1 MKKLI
6 AGALAALLP
15 LAAGAAYP
23 ERPIKLIV
31 PWAAGGD
38 TDNIFRPFAP
48 LLQKQLG
55 ETVVIAN
62 VGGAS
67 GTKGAKEAKDSPAD
81 GYTLYAVH
89 DYIHSTY
96 WAGVADVTYTDFEP
110 ICLISSTPSVL
121 TASPKTPWK
130 SWQEFLADAKRRPGQ
145 ITVGATLASTSHFFP
160 ALIEQA
166 TGVKFKYVSYEG
178 LAPRMNAILGGHVD
192 LTDSNLTQK
201 GKVDAGQLKFLAI
214 ATEKRHP
221 EMPKVPTLKG
231 LVVLAASL
239 VLFGLTLELRA
250 NPLVPI
256 GPGFYPR
263 IVLGVTAL
271 LAALLVVTDWYAAKK
286 AGPKVPAD
294 YAAVV
299 LQFAVFGIYVAAL
312 PWLGFR
318 IATFAYVAVTN
329 ALMDPPRGAR
339 QWARVAAI
347 ALASALATYF
357 VFEHYLS
364 VLLPRGRWT
373 DF

>member
-1 MKKLI
+1 MLSRD
-6 AGALAALLP
+6 G
-15 LAAGAAYP
+15 
-23 ERPIKLIV
+23 
-31 PWAAGGD
+31 WA
-38 TDNIFRPFAP
+38 
-48 LLQKQLG
+48 
-55 ETVVIAN
+55 
-62 VGGAS
+62 
-67 GTKGAKEAKDSPAD
+67 
-81 GYTLYAVH
+81 
-89 DYIHSTY
+89 
-96 WAGVADVTYTDFEP
+96 
-110 ICLISSTPSVL
+110 
-121 TASPKTPWK
+121 
-130 SWQEFLADAKRRPGQ
+130 
-145 ITVGATLASTSHFFP
+145 
-160 ALIEQA
+160 
-166 TGVKFKYVSYEG
+166 
-178 LAPRMNAILGGHVD
+178 
-192 LTDSNLTQK
+192 
-201 GKVDAGQLKFLAI
+201 
-214 ATEKRHP
+214 
-221 EMPKVPTLKG
+221 G

-239 VLFGLTLELRA
+239 VLFGLTLELKA

-271 LAALLVVTDWYAAKK
+271 LAALLVIVDWFFPRKAAAKVS
-286 AGPKVPAD
+286 AT

-299 LQFAVFGIYVAAL
+299 LPFAVFGIYVAAL

>member
-1 MKKLI
+1 MKLSRD
-6 AGALAALLP
+6 G
-15 LAAGAAYP
+15 
-23 ERPIKLIV
+23 
-31 PWAAGGD
+31 WA
-38 TDNIFRPFAP
+38 
-48 LLQKQLG
+48 
-55 ETVVIAN
+55 
-62 VGGAS
+62 
-67 GTKGAKEAKDSPAD
+67 
-81 GYTLYAVH
+81 
-89 DYIHSTY
+89 
-96 WAGVADVTYTDFEP
+96 
-110 ICLISSTPSVL
+110 
-121 TASPKTPWK
+121 
-130 SWQEFLADAKRRPGQ
+130 
-145 ITVGATLASTSHFFP
+145 
-160 ALIEQA
+160 
-166 TGVKFKYVSYEG
+166 
-178 LAPRMNAILGGHVD
+178 
-192 LTDSNLTQK
+192 
-201 GKVDAGQLKFLAI
+201 
-214 ATEKRHP
+214 
-221 EMPKVPTLKG
+221 G

-239 VLFGLTLELRA
+239 VLSGLTLELKA

-299 LQFAVFGIYVAAL
+299 VQFAVFGIYVAAL

-339 QWARVAAI
+339 QWTRVATI

>member
-1 MKKLI
+1 MLSRD
-6 AGALAALLP
+6 G
-15 LAAGAAYP
+15 
-23 ERPIKLIV
+23 
-31 PWAAGGD
+31 WA
-38 TDNIFRPFAP
+38 
-48 LLQKQLG
+48 
-55 ETVVIAN
+55 
-62 VGGAS
+62 
-67 GTKGAKEAKDSPAD
+67 
-81 GYTLYAVH
+81 
-89 DYIHSTY
+89 
-96 WAGVADVTYTDFEP
+96 
-110 ICLISSTPSVL
+110 
-121 TASPKTPWK
+121 
-130 SWQEFLADAKRRPGQ
+130 
-145 ITVGATLASTSHFFP
+145 
-160 ALIEQA
+160 
-166 TGVKFKYVSYEG
+166 
-178 LAPRMNAILGGHVD
+178 
-192 LTDSNLTQK
+192 
-201 GKVDAGQLKFLAI
+201 
-214 ATEKRHP
+214 
-221 EMPKVPTLKG
+221 G

-239 VLFGLTLELRA
+239 VLFGLTLELKA

-299 LQFAVFGIYVAAL
+299 LQFVVFGIYVAAL

-347 ALASALATYF
+347 ALASALATYY